1 MRLTGD
7 SIAYGSSIQI
17 VHERRE
23 TNLHAPFPIVLLFC
37 LQVAA
42 QETID
47 LCCHSAASII
57 GNTQPH
63 LFNLH
68 VVYYHTICV
77 TCLHDALLYDPALV
91 FSVRY
96 KLHELAQGTVTS
108 V

>member
-1 MRLTGD
+1 MF
-7 SIAYGSSIQI
+7 
-17 VHERRE
+17 V
-23 TNLHAPFPIVLLFC
+23 C

-63 LFNLH
+63 LLNLH
-68 VVYYHTICV
+68 VVYYRTTCV
-77 TCLHDALLYDPALV
+77 TCLHDALLCDPAFV

-96 KLHELAQGTVTS
+96 KLHELSQGTVTS
-108 V
+108 M